1 MRKYYLRF
9 YAMFLA
15 STFFLGGCNFL
26 PEPVTLIQAPQYAEA
41 SSEIEKTL
49 LLKSKEFLP
58 AGTIFTM
65 AGQPVGNDSTIQA
78 DLDGDGDNEVVF
90 LYHSIGKQEQ
100 SGALILRKEKGE
112 WIKESEIKGTGYEVS
127 WASSADITGDGRPE
141 LLLGWKIGVSAGN
154 ILDIFTWEP
163 GAKGGKGG
171 LVKLA
176 QVNYHELEVLIPEDK
191 KDSQARL
198 AIWNREMADVYRTD
212 LVKWDH
218 TSFQSDL
225 SFYPAYF
232 AKVADYYDARAMN
245 VPNAPYYWYFLADAR
260 LKEGHPE
267 LAIKAI
273 EKGMNLKMSFPSR
286 DEFESL
292 KMEIE
297 ENLAHRNSDTVPFY
311 VREADITMNIPKA
324 MATSIFMK
332 GEEGN
337 NSEYLV
343 TVNKAID
350 NEELEILF
358 TVEAHQKD
366 WINSLEEYGLS
377 PLFETKTLTYG
388 VRKNKAFINDPEVGK
403 IISSIRPGAD
413 YMKLTSQEEK
423 MLLEMVQTAV
433 KNYWYVTSGGKME
446 EGLIES
452 FLLNE
457 MDYRYMGSDLD
468 TKEKVNEYLSSTYSA
483 EAIHQYMERAGIV
496 LHNGK
501 LAQPNADGGSRAD
514 YGRATIFLTKDAGSE
529 KEYNLKIPLGE
540 SLVTETVH
548 IVFRQTDKGWRID
561 SIPGSF

>member
-9 YAMFLA
+9 CALLLA

-26 PEPVTLIQAPQYAEA
+26 PEPVTLIQAPQYVEA
-41 SSEIEKTL
+41 ASEIEKTL

-58 AGTIFTM
+58 AGTMFTT
-65 AGQPVGNDSTIQA
+65 AGQPVGNESTIQA

-90 LYHSIGKQEQ
+90 LYQSIGKQEQ

-112 WIKESEIKGTGYEVS
+112 WIKETEVKGTGYEVS

-154 ILDIFTWEP
+154 ILDIFTWDQSQQ
-163 GAKGGKGG
+163 GR

-176 QVNYHELEVLIPEDK
+176 QLNYHELEVLIPEDK

-212 LVKWDH
+212 IVKWDN

-225 SFYPAYF
+225 SYYPAYF

-245 VPNAPYYWYFLADAR
+245 VPNAPYYWYYLADAR

-267 LAIKAI
+267 LAFQAI
-273 EKGMNLKMSFPSR
+273 EKGMNLKMTFPSR
-286 DEFESL
+286 DEFENL

-297 ENLAHRNSDTVPFY
+297 EKQAHRNSDTVPFY
-311 VREADITMNIPKA
+311 LREADITMNIPKA
-324 MATSIFMK
+324 LASNLFIK

-337 NSEYLV
+337 NSEYMIN
-343 TVNKAID
+343 VNKVLD
-350 NEELEILF
+350 NGQTEILF

-366 WINSLEEYGLS
+366 WISSLEDYGLS

-388 VRKNKAFINDPEVGK
+388 VRKNKEFFNDPEVGQ

-413 YMKLTSQEEK
+413 YKKLKSQEEQ

-468 TKEKVNEYLSSTYSA
+468 TKEKMNEYLSSTYSA

-514 YGRATIFLTKDAGSE
+514 YERATIFLTKDAGSE
-529 KEYNLKIPLGE
+529 KEYNLKVPLGD

>member
-9 YAMFLA
+9 CALLLA

-26 PEPVTLIQAPQYAEA
+26 PEPVTLIQAPQYTEA
-41 SSEIEKTL
+41 ASEIEKTL

-58 AGTIFTM
+58 AGTMFTT
-65 AGQPVGNDSTIQA
+65 AGQPVGNESTIQA

-90 LYHSIGKQEQ
+90 LYQSIGKQEQ

-112 WIKESEIKGTGYEVS
+112 WIKETEVKGTGYEVS

-163 GAKGGKGG
+163 GQQGG

-176 QVNYHELEVLIPEDK
+176 QLNYHEMEVLIPEDK

-212 LVKWDH
+212 LVKWNNN
-218 TSFQSDL
+218 SFQSDL

-232 AKVADYYDARAMN
+232 VKVADYYDARAMN
-245 VPNAPYYWYFLADAR
+245 VPNAPYYWYYLADAR

-267 LAIKAI
+267 LAFQAI
-273 EKGMNLKMSFPSR
+273 EKGMNLKMTFPSR
-286 DEFESL
+286 DEFENL

-297 ENLAHRNSDTVPFY
+297 EKLAHRNSDTVPFY
-311 VREADITMNIPKA
+311 LREADITMNIPKA
-324 MATSIFMK
+324 LASNLFIK
-332 GEEGN
+332 GKEGN
-337 NSEYLV
+337 NSEYMIN
-343 TVNKAID
+343 VNKVLD
-350 NEELEILF
+350 NGQTEILF

-366 WINSLEEYGLS
+366 WISSLENYGLS

-388 VRKNKAFINDPEVGK
+388 VRKNKEFLHDPEVGQ

-413 YMKLTSQEEK
+413 YKKLKSQEEQ

-468 TKEKVNEYLSSTYSA
+468 TKEKMNEYLLSTYSV

-514 YGRATIFLTKDAGSE
+514 YERATIFLTKDAGSE
-529 KEYNLKIPLGE
+529 KEYNLKVPLGD